1 MGGRGD
7 LAGTIR
13 SDPSLSA
20 STFSNGQSVLTD
32 EQQTQFRTQG
42 YLLVPD
48 ALDSIGLERMHA
60 AYEKI
65 RRDTEPAWRR
75 AIADSSGKGVYG
87 HGAAAHVITDLYHYD
102 PLFLDL
108 ANNPRIIPILEQ
120 VVGPDLQLTEAIGH
134 NHPGAYRV
142 APRLA
147 AVEPPDANTQG
158 QGLLLSRRNN
168 GGHGCFQRGS
178 G

>member
-1 MGGRGD
+1 MGGRED

-13 SDPSLSA
+13 SDPSPPA

-87 HGAAAHVITDLYHYD
+87 HGAAAHVITDL
-102 PLFLDL
+102 
-108 ANNPRIIPILEQ
+108 
-120 VVGPDLQLTEAIGH
+120 
-134 NHPGAYRV
+134 
-142 APRLA
+142 
-147 AVEPPDANTQG
+147 
-158 QGLLLSRRNN
+158 
-168 GGHGCFQRGS
+168 
-178 G
+178 